1 MTTPAD
7 HRGDDY
13 LWDRSGSVDPAV
25 ADLER
30 RLAPLAYDAAIRPLA
45 LRARGPR
52 RLRIVVLAG
61 TIAASL
67 VLAAGFWFYHWRLEW
82 PADRAW
88 TMLLRSTGE
97 TASSQLQV
105 GQPLAVPSPTS
116 ARIDVARLGTIDAV
130 SGTELTLSATD
141 SNHHRVQLTR
151 GTVDVRLWAPPGAV
165 SFRTPAGDVID
176 LGCFFQ
182 LAVDADGIARLAVR
196 SGWVKL
202 DNAFGES
209 LVPAGASS
217 LMQSDRRPFVP
228 VYDDAAPAFG
238 QSVRA
243 FERADTTEG
252 QILQL
257 PTIARQVRERDVV
270 TLLMLAARVDGNV
283 RSQLLDVAAKISPPP
298 AALNLKAA
306 AAGDNE
312 AVWKWIDALALP
324 PVKGWWRNWRDAFP
338 RSR

>member
-1 MTTPAD
+1 MTTPGD

-13 LWDRSGSVDPAV
+13 LWDRSRPVDPAV

-30 RLAPLAYDAAIRPLA
+30 RLAPLAYDAAATPARASCAWPA
-45 LRARGPR
+45 APARRRARRHDR
-52 RLRIVVLAG
+52 RVVAPG
-61 TIAASL
+61 R
-67 VLAAGFWFYHWRLEW
+67 GFWFYHWRLEW

-97 TASSQLQV
+97 TASAQLQV

-130 SGTELTLSATD
+130 AGTELTLSATD

-165 SFRTPAGDVID
+165 AFRTPAGDVID

-182 LAVDADGIARLAVR
+182 LTVDADGVARLTRPVR
-196 SGWVKL
+196 LGAARQRVRRV
-202 DNAFGES
+202 AR
-209 LVPAGASS
+209 PAGASS

-252 QILQL
+252 QIL
-257 PTIARQVRERDVV
+257 
-270 TLLMLAARVDGNV
+270 
-283 RSQLLDVAAKISPPP
+283 S
-298 AALNLKAA
+298 
-306 AAGDNE
+306 
-312 AVWKWIDALALP
+312 
-324 PVKGWWRNWRDAFP
+324 
-338 RSR
+338 SRPSRGKCVSATS

>member
-1 MTTPAD
+1 MTTAG

-13 LWDRSGSVDPAV
+13 LWDRSGPVDPAV

-30 RLAPLAYDAAIRPLA
+30 RLAPLAYDAAVKPLVRQA
-45 LRARGPR
+45 SRPR
-52 RLRIVVLAG
+52 RVRIVVIAG

-67 VLAAGFWFYHWRLEW
+67 VVAAGFWFYHWRLDW

-88 TMLLRSTGE
+88 TMLLRSTGQ
-97 TASSQLQV
+97 TATSQLQV

-116 ARIDVARLGTIDAV
+116 ARIDVARLGTIDATA
-130 SGTELTLSATD
+130 GTQLTLSSTD
-141 SNHHRVQLTR
+141 AKHHRLQLTQ

-165 SFRTPAGDVID
+165 AFRTPAGDVID

-182 LAVDADGIARLAVR
+182 LSVDLDGAAHLTVR
-196 SGWVKL
+196 SGWVQL

-217 LMQSDRRPFVP
+217 LMQADRRPFVP
-228 VYDDAAPAFG
+228 VYDDAPKGFG
-238 QSVRA
+238 ANVRA
-243 FERADTTEG
+243 FERADT
-252 QILQL
+252 
-257 PTIARQVRERDVV
+257 PDARLSYVRLITDQAREQDIV
-270 TLLMLAARVDGNV
+270 TLLMLAARVDGPA
-283 RSQLLDVAAKISPPP
+283 RLQLLDASAKILPPP
-298 AALNLKAA
+298 ASIDLKAA
-306 AAGDNE
+306 ASGDNE

-338 RSR
+338 RFK

>member
-1 MTTPAD
+1 MTTPS
-7 HRGDDY
+7 GNGGDY
-13 LWDRSGSVDPAV
+13 LWDRSGPVDPAV

-30 RLAPLAYDAAIRPLA
+30 RLAPLAYDAAGKPLA
-45 LRARGPR
+45 LPRPRAR

-67 VLAAGFWFYHWRLEW
+67 IVAAGFWFYHWRLEW

-97 TASSQLQV
+97 TATAQLEV

-116 ARIDVARLGTIDAV
+116 ARIDVARLGTIDA
-130 SGTELTLSATD
+130 SAGTELTLASTD
-141 SNHHRVQLTR
+141 SQHHRVQMTK

-165 SFRTPAGDVID
+165 AFRTPAGDVID

-182 LAVDADGIARLAVR
+182 LSVDADGVAHLTVR
-196 SGWVKL
+196 SGWVEL

-228 VYDDAAPAFG
+228 VVDDAAPAFSS
-238 QSVRA
+238 SVRA
-243 FERADTTEG
+243 IERADDVAA
-252 QILQL
+252 QL
-257 PTIARQVRERDVV
+257 PHIATITRYARERDVV
-270 TLLMLAARVDGNV
+270 TLLMLAARLDGPA
-283 RSQLLDVAAKISPPP
+283 RGQLLDAAAKISPPP
-298 AALNLKAA
+298 ASIDMKAA
-306 AAGDNE
+306 AAADNI
-312 AVWKWIDALALP
+312 AIWKWIDALALP

-338 RSR
+338 RYR

>member
-1 MTTPAD
+1 MTPAD

-13 LWDRSGSVDPAV
+13 LWDRSGPVDPAV
-25 ADLER
+25 ADVER
-30 RLAPLAYDAAIRPLA
+30 RLAPLAYDPAATPLA
-45 LRARGPR
+45 PPVRRPR
-52 RLRIVVLAG
+52 RLRAIVLAG

-67 VLAAGFWFYHWRLEW
+67 LLAAGLWFYHWRLEW

-130 SGTELTLSATD
+130 AGTELTLSATD
-141 SNHHRVQLTR
+141 SNHHRVRLTR

-165 SFRTPAGDVID
+165 AFRTPAGDVID

-182 LAVDADGIARLAVR
+182 LAVDADGVARLTVR
-196 SGWVKL
+196 SGWVQL

-228 VYDDAAPAFG
+228 VYDDAARAF
-238 QSVRA
+238 SDAVRA
-243 FERADTTEG
+243 FERADTPDA
-252 QILQL
+252 QL
-257 PTIARQVRERDVV
+257 PYLATITRQARERDVV
-270 TLLMLAARVDGNV
+270 TLLMLAARIDGAA
-283 RSQLLDVAAKISPPP
+283 RGQLLDASAKISPPP
-298 AALNLKAA
+298 ATLDLKAA
-306 AAGDNE
+306 ASGDNE
-312 AVWKWIDALALP
+312 AVWKWVDALALP

>member
-1 MTTPAD
+1 M
-7 HRGDDY
+7 R
-13 LWDRSGSVDPAV
+13 
-25 ADLER
+25 
-30 RLAPLAYDAAIRPLA
+30 
-45 LRARGPR
+45 
-52 RLRIVVLAG
+52 
-61 TIAASL
+61 
-67 VLAAGFWFYHWRLEW
+67 
-82 PADRAW
+82 
-88 TMLLRSTGE
+88 
-97 TASSQLQV
+97 
-105 GQPLAVPSPTS
+105 
-116 ARIDVARLGTIDAV
+116 
-130 SGTELTLSATD
+130 
-141 SNHHRVQLTR
+141 LTR

-182 LAVDADGIARLAVR
+182 LTVDADGVARLTVR
-196 SGWVKL
+196 SGWVQL

-257 PTIARQVRERDVV
+257 ATLARQVRERDVV

-298 AALNLKAA
+298 AAISLKAA
-306 AAGDNE
+306 SSGDNE
-312 AVWKWIDALALP
+312 AVWKWVDALALP

-338 RSR
+338 RSK